1 MKTSI
6 TYGFIMTLCGAFV
19 GLALYF
25 TGFHADVDKLKT
37 AQNISI
43 VIGIII
49 SVCCILLGMR
59 EKRANT
65 PADKSWG
72 YGSALGTGVMIG
84 LFGAVFGAVYN
95 YVYFAYIDPNF
106 REVVLQAQIAALEA
120 KNLSAAQI
128 EQAEPYIRPWLS
140 PVAMIREKS
149 ARSRAVYP
157 GYPAGLIHSGATGAK
172 RKTRSRKAPRL
183 FLPAGN
189 TDCAFRAPAEAGR
202 LEPPLGAAGRYPA
215 PCAG

>member
-19 GLALYF
+19 GLGLYF
-25 TGFHADVDKLKT
+25 TGFHADADKLKI

-43 VIGIII
+43 VVGIII
-49 SVCCILLGMR
+49 SVSCILLGMR

-65 PADKSWG
+65 PGDKPWG

-84 LFGAVFGAVYN
+84 LFGTLFGSVYN

-140 PVAMIREKS
+140 PVAMT
-149 ARSRAVYP
+149 
-157 GYPAGLIHSGATGAK
+157 ATGAVMTFIWNLVISLVVAAFVK
-172 RKTRSRKAPRL
+172 NRPAAAP
-183 FLPAGN
+183 FTAATPPA
-189 TDCAFRAPAEAGR
+189 
-202 LEPPLGAAGRYPA
+202 
-215 PCAG
+215 